1 VEEFINVNG
10 KKIFIKSSGN
20 GDPIIFLHSSLLTSE
35 MWNSQIDYFSK
46 KNKVITFDFCGH
58 GKSDLPK
65 GIYSDYE
72 DLKTILDKNNIKK
85 TIIVGCSYGG
95 SVALDFIL
103 KYPEYV
109 KKLVLITPAING
121 YKYPIKLTIESIKN
135 FRNVHKVGIEK
146 AVEMFLN
153 NKYWNY
159 FVPEETKSKEE
170 FKNIFI
176 MNKIFYIGKYTKKQ
190 IVKPVA
196 IKRLSEI
203 NNNVLLIGSE
213 NDSKFNKNVVKIL
226 SKKIRGIKT
235 YEIKNSGHLPNME
248 KGEEINK
255 IIGEYIWK

>member
-1 VEEFINVNG
+1 VEEFIDVNG
-10 KKIFIKSSGN
+10 KNIFIKSSGN

-35 MWNSQIDYFSK
+35 MWNSQIDYFSN

-72 DLKTILDKNNIKK
+72 DLKTILDKNNIRK

-95 SVALDFIL
+95 SVALDFVS

-121 YKYPIKLTIESIKN
+121 YKYPIKLTLESIKN
-135 FRNVHKVGIEK
+135 FKNVHKVGIEK
-146 AVEMFLN
+146 AVEMFIN

-159 FVPEETKSKEE
+159 FVPKENIFKEE

-176 MNKIFYIGKYTKKQ
+176 GNKIFYFGNYTKKQ

-213 NDSKFNKNVVKIL
+213 NDSKFNREVIGIL
-226 SKKIRGIKT
+226 SKNIKGIKI
-235 YEIKNSGHLPNME
+235 YEIKNSGHLPNIE
-248 KGEEINK
+248 KSGEINRLIK
-255 IIGEYIWK
+255 EFI